1 MNSHHTYPSFPYLL
15 QKWGA
20 TLFLLFIPVLILG
33 MFIRIDMILPLAF
46 AVLMLAVIGTF
57 HLHMFPN
64 VELQMEA

>member
-46 AVLMLAVIGTF
+46 AV
-57 HLHMFPN
+57 FPLCQH
-64 VELQMEA
+64 E